1 MVTPRVHADKV
12 GFGYAADAPLFT
24 GLSFEI
30 PAVGVTLVQGGES
43 RGKSTLLKLLGGQL
57 RPGSGTL
64 RMNGL
69 PLHEAALAAC
79 VYAHDPRAAS
89 WNDHTPRQFFAQMAQ
104 QFPRFDHAV
113 VTAML
118 EHLQLAEHADKAM
131 YMLSTGSKRK
141 VSWVAALA
149 CGGEL
154 LLMDEPFASLDLTS
168 IRKLHRLLDE
178 WHLTQHSAW
187 VLADYLA
194 PDTVRLAA
202 WIDLGD

>member
-1 MVTPRVHADKV
+1 MVTSQVQAEKMS
-12 GFGYAADAPLFT
+12 FGYAADAPLFT

-43 RGKSTLLKLLGGQL
+43 RGKSTLLKLLAGQL

-69 PLHEAALAAC
+69 PLHEAELAAHIF
-79 VYAHDPRAAS
+79 VHDARAAR
-89 WNDHTPRQFFAQMAQ
+89 WNDQTPQQFFAQMAQ
-104 QFPRFDHAV
+104 QFPHFDHAL
-113 VTAML
+113 VTSLL
-118 EHLQLAEHADKAM
+118 EHLQLDEHATKAM

-149 CGGEL
+149 CGGDL

-168 IRKLHRLLDE
+168 IRKLHQLLNE

-194 PDTVRLAA
+194 PETVRLAA
-202 WIDLGD
+202 LIDLGD